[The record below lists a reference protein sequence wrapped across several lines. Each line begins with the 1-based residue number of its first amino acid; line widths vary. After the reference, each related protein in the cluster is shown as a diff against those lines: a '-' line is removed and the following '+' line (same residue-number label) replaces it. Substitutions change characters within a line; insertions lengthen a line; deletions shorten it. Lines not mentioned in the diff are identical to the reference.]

1 MNRVLGRI
9 AFAAFEVGTS
19 KMTSFDQTIIAVMNQ
34 AGFGGASRNPLAQD
48 ASTRAYERVAQHG
61 KTAILMKAPPGN
73 EGANPPCP
81 LDADEATRKT
91 LGWNALSRLAASRV
105 EAFVAVGDHLAAHG
119 FSAPKILAVDAGAGV
134 AVIEDLGND
143 LYANVIAEGRADEV
157 ELYAAAGDTLAAL
170 HAIAPPSALPSPLGP
185 WPILDFDRIALREN
199 ADLFVEWTPKF
210 LGKTAVSGDEY
221 GAWCAIRDDLI
232 SEILT
237 QPRAFTLRDYHA
249 ENVLWL
255 PQREG
260 VARVGLLD
268 FQDAVHGYRAWDF
281 AMLLHDARRDVSPS
295 AHSAAVRAYLDKTG
309 ANESEFASEL
319 AVQGAINALRIL
331 GIFSRLVGR
340 DGKQRYREFMPREAG
355 HLGAVMGHPRL
366 KDLKNWVEKNAPLAA
381 FAGAIS

>member
-1 MNRVLGRI
+1 M
-9 AFAAFEVGTS
+9 AFEADTHNPP
-19 KMTSFDQTIIAVMNQ
+19 SFDETIIAVMAQ
-34 AGFGGASRNPLAQD
+34 AGFGGAVRDPLAQD
-48 ASTRAYERVAQHG
+48 ASTRAYERIAHHG
-61 KTAILMKAPPGN
+61 TTAILMKAPPGN

-81 LDADEATRKT
+81 PDADEATRKA

-119 FSAPKILAVDAGAGV
+119 FSAPKILAVDAAVGV

-157 ELYAAAGDTLAAL
+157 ALYSAAGETLAAL
-170 HAIAPPSALPSPLGP
+170 HAIAPPSTLPSPLGP

-210 LGKTAVSGDEY
+210 LGKPAVSGEDY
-221 GAWCAIRDDLI
+221 TTWCAIRDDLI
-232 SEILT
+232 GEILT

-255 PQREG
+255 PERDG
-260 VARVGLLD
+260 IARVGLLD

-281 AMLLHDARRDVSPS
+281 SMLLHDARRDVSPA

-309 ANESEFASEL
+309 ASEADFAREL
-319 AVQGAINALRIL
+319 AIQGAINALRIL

-355 HLGAVMGHPRL
+355 HLAAVMGHPRL
-366 KDLKNWVEKNAPLAA
+366 KDLKNWVEKNAPLTA
-381 FAGAIS
+381 FANASSGATS

>member
-1 MNRVLGRI
+1 MALEAQTDTQSSFEDAIVRVMS
-9 AFAAFEVGTS
+9 E
-19 KMTSFDQTIIAVMNQ
+19 
-34 AGFGGASRNPLAQD
+34 AGFGGAIRDPLAQD
-48 ASTRAYERVAQHG
+48 ASTRSYERIAHKG
-61 KTAILMKAPPGN
+61 TSAILMKAPPGN

-81 LDADEATRKT
+81 PDADEATRKA

-119 FSAPKILAVDAGAGV
+119 FSAPKILAVDAEAGI

-157 ELYAAAGDTLAAL
+157 TLYEAAGETLGSL
-170 HAIAPPSALPSPLGP
+170 HAIPPPSALPSPLGP

-210 LGKTAVSGDEY
+210 LGRSEASADERA
-221 GAWCAIRDDLI
+221 AWCAIRDDLI
-232 SEILT
+232 GEILT

-255 PQREG
+255 PERDG
-260 VARVGLLD
+260 IARVGLLD

-281 AMLLHDARRDVSPS
+281 AMLLHDARRDVSPA
-295 AHSAAVRAYLDKTG
+295 AHSAAVRAYLEKSG
-309 ANESEFASEL
+309 ANEADFAREL
-319 AVQGAINALRIL
+319 AIQGAINALRIL

-355 HLGAVMGHPRL
+355 HLAAVMGHPRL

-381 FAGAIS
+381 FADAPSGRPS